1 MSDST
6 PPPPPPPEPG
16 EPGQRPFGGM
26 SGGEMK
32 GAVQAAD
39 RYDLGQIGLGVLIFI
54 ASLMPFYT
62 YSFKSAGFSASASVS
77 AWHAFFGWFGVLLA
91 LGAAGVLV
99 AVLFLKVA
107 LPPMR
112 LIVLSLFGAA
122 TVCLILALFITPGGS
137 ISAPGYDTGHGFG
150 YWLALLCSLGAT
162 ALAFMRK
169 DATD

>member
-1 MSDST
+1 MSDSA
-6 PPPPPPPEPG
+6 PPPPPDSGQPPH
-16 EPGQRPFGGM
+16 RPTGM
-26 SGGEMK
+26 SGDQLK

-39 RYDLGQIGLGVLIFI
+39 KLDLAQIGLGLLIFI

-62 YSFKSAGFSASASVS
+62 ASFKSGGFSASASAN
-77 AWHAFFGWFGVLLA
+77 AWHGFFGWFGVLLA

-107 LPPMR
+107 VPSTR
-112 LIVLSLFGAA
+112 LMVLALFGAA
-122 TVCLILALFITPGGS
+122 AVCLILALFVTPGGN
-137 ISAPGYDTGHGFG
+137 INAPGYDTGHGFG
-150 YWLALLCSLGAT
+150 YWLALLCSLGAA